1 MKKFDVFKAPALC
14 PAGEAPI
21 SRAPMFFASWK
32 DEGYG
37 DGAILLQVGK
47 IAEAGATLPLAGKMA
62 ATDNG
67 ATLPQAGEIAEVGAT
82 LLRVGETAEAGAIL
96 AESDTI

>member
-37 DGAILLQVGK
+37 GWSNSTASWKDSGGWSNSTASWKDGGYGQWSNSTSSWRDSGGWSNSTASWRDSGGWSNSGGK
-47 IAEAGATLPLAGKMA
+47 
-62 ATDNG
+62 
-67 ATLPQAGEIAEVGAT
+67 
-82 LLRVGETAEAGAIL
+82 
-96 AESDTI
+96 